1 MDTMLAPF
9 VMLAALISPSYSLN
23 IVAIESPPY
32 ICTEAVPCLPA
43 IMPSYEERAD
53 CLYGGTKTVDGIC
66 VHGYLIDLIRV
77 ISSRQNANIS
87 FKLWLTTSIVTGG
100 YSNYV
105 KEIFQPGTTP
115 TPLCGAEP
123 CDIALGDVTMT
134 WARLKLAESRFTEPF
149 MVVGFQ
155 VLGRRVQK
163 SDLTGQINFA
173 FLEPFTPK
181 LWIII
186 ILNLSFLTFA
196 VLFVEFSDFR
206 SRFGYFRANSVGES
220 WQAKSLY
227 RL

>member
-1 MDTMLAPF
+1 MKALSLTPL

-32 ICTEAVPCLPA
+32 VCTEEVPCLPA
-43 IMPSYEERAD
+43 IMPSYEETTG
-53 CLYGGTKTVDGIC
+53 CLYGGIKTVNGIC

-87 FKLWLTTSIVTGG
+87 FKLWLTTSILTGG
-100 YSNYV
+100 YSNFV
-105 KEIFQPGTTP
+105 KEVFQPGATHA
-115 TPLCGAEP
+115 PLCGSEP
-123 CDIALGDVTMT
+123 CDIALGDVTMN
-134 WARLKLAESRFTEPF
+134 WARLQLAESRFTGPF

-155 VLGRRVQK
+155 VLGRTVKK
-163 SDLTGQINFA
+163 STEINFS
-173 FLEPFTPK
+173 FLEPFTPR

-206 SRFGYFRANSVGES
+206 ARFGYFRANSAGES